1 MGGVTNTVKKITKA
15 VSKPFEQVAKAV
27 TKPIKKVVGSVMPDA
42 PKAYTTDTQVTTP
55 APPAADVS
63 VAATTANTDTED
75 TSKRKGLMRSA
86 KGKKSLTVSRASGGG
101 LNV

>member
-1 MGGVTNTVKKITKA
+1 MGGVSKTVKKITKA

-27 TKPIKKVVGSVMPDA
+27 TSPLKKVVGSVMPDA
-42 PKAYTTDTQVTTP
+42 PDVHEVTAP
-55 APPAADVS
+55 APAAADVS
-63 VAATTANTDTED
+63 VAATTAGTDIAD

-86 KGKKSLTVSRASGGG
+86 KGKKSLTVSRAAGGG